1 MLIPLKRSAT
11 ELRPGDASL
20 AAKWEARAAVA
31 YRPTDSRLMLRCA
44 FVSFRGRVSP
54 PTMVMGTLR
63 DLQLALQE
71 KIEELR
77 QRDSLIDELEG
88 ELDEKESL
96 IQRLQTELDKYRS
109 ILPSATGT
117 AVGTPSPHRPGS
129 RSPGS
134 TFLSPATKGRL
145 GLLTNGSPPSIGCGP
160 VLKEERTKRL
170 AISAEPAIFNP
181 KQLLAKNKTYPKTY
195 E

>member
-1 MLIPLKRSAT
+1 
-11 ELRPGDASL
+11 
-20 AAKWEARAAVA
+20 
-31 YRPTDSRLMLRCA
+31 
-44 FVSFRGRVSP
+44 
-54 PTMVMGTLR
+54 MVMGTLR

-109 ILPSATGT
+109 ILPSATG
-117 AVGTPSPHRPGS
+117 AGPNSPQRSRLQGNPVPQARPSGL
-129 RSPGS
+129 
-134 TFLSPATKGRL
+134 TFLSPASKGRP
-145 GLLTNGSPPSIGCGP
+145 GLLTNGSSPGAGCGP

-181 KQLLAKNKTYPKTY
+181 QQLLTKNKTYPKTY